1 MKPLFFL
8 LFIALAAACS
18 TPEQMYHEEK
28 AMFKSQRVQVAPAK
42 FDSAGMSPLPLLWQ
56 SYLKATGFEN
66 QAVHNGA
73 SIVWEQSFLKL
84 GMNREW
90 GELKTEQYNHVQPLA
105 RSCWMQ
111 FQSMPLSG
119 RDLYRDGYGE
129 MNGKLFNRLRLI
141 HANNRAVG
149 QSALITAFAE
159 MVLVPGA
166 LFHPGVRWEQISEQ
180 VVEGTL
186 TDGGFTVKGR
196 FYFDEEGLCRKF
208 ESFDRF
214 FDAGK
219 GVYQKQ
225 PFYIFIDSYKEQNG
239 LRLPY
244 AMRAVWQ
251 LPEEGA
257 FEYYRGKVGKV
268 VFD

>member
-1 MKPLFFL
+1 MKRIFL
-8 LFIALAAACS
+8 LLFAALAACS
-18 TPEQMYHEEK
+18 TPEQMYLEEK
-28 AMFKSQRVQVAPAK
+28 TAFQTERIKTGPDR
-42 FDSAGMSPLPLLWQ
+42 FDSVGIASLPPLWQ
-56 SYLKATGFEN
+56 QYLRATGFEN
-66 QAVHNGA
+66 QPMHGGAVI
-73 SIVWEQSFLKL
+73 SWEQSYLKL

-90 GELKTEQYNHVQPLA
+90 GELKTEQYNNVLPLA
-105 RSCWMQ
+105 RSSWMQ

-119 RDLYRDGYGE
+119 RDLYLNGYGE
-129 MNGKLFNRLRLI
+129 MNGKLFHRLRLI

-149 QSALITAFAE
+149 QSTLVTAFAE

-166 LFHPGVRWEQISEQ
+166 LFHPRVRWEQINEQ

-214 FDAGK
+214 YDAGK

-225 PFYIFIDSYKEQNG
+225 PFYIFIDSYKEKNG

-244 AMRAVWQ
+244 AMRALWQ

-257 FEYYRGKVGKV
+257 FEYYRGKVGKIT
-268 VFD
+268 FD

>member
-1 MKPLFFL
+1 MKRIFL
-8 LFIALAAACS
+8 LLFAALAACS
-18 TPEQMYHEEK
+18 TPEQMYLEEK
-28 AMFKSQRVQVAPAK
+28 TAFQTERTKTGPDR
-42 FDSAGMSPLPLLWQ
+42 FDSVGIASLPPLWRQ
-56 SYLKATGFEN
+56 YLRSTGFEN
-66 QAVHNGA
+66 QPMHGGA
-73 SIVWEQSFLKL
+73 TISWEQSYLKL

-105 RSCWMQ
+105 RSSWMQ

-119 RDLYRDGYGE
+119 RDLYLNGYGE
-129 MNGKLFNRLRLI
+129 MNGKLFHRLRLI

-149 QSALITAFAE
+149 QSALVTAFAE

-166 LFHPGVRWEQISEQ
+166 LFHPGVRWEQINEQ

-214 FDAGK
+214 YDAGK

-244 AMRAVWQ
+244 AMRALWQ

-257 FEYYRGKVGKV
+257 FEYYRGKVGKIT
-268 VFD
+268 FD

>member
-1 MKPLFFL
+1 MKRLFL
-8 LFIALAAACS
+8 LLMAGLAACS
-18 TPEQMYHEEK
+18 TPEQMYVEEK
-28 AMFKSQRVQVAPAK
+28 AAFQNDRKAVGPAR
-42 FDSAGMSPLPLLWQ
+42 FDSAGMASLPPLWQ
-56 SYLKATGFEN
+56 QYLRVAGFEN
-66 QAVHNGA
+66 QPVHQGA
-73 SIVWEQSFLKL
+73 TIVWEQSFLKL

-105 RSCWMQ
+105 RSSWMQ

-129 MNGKLFNRLRLI
+129 MNGKLFHRLRLI
-141 HANNRAVG
+141 HANNRAVA
-149 QSALITAFAE
+149 QSSLVTVFSE
-159 MVLVPGA
+159 MMLVPGA
-166 LFHPGVRWEQISEQ
+166 LFHPQVKWQQINEK

-186 TDGGFTVKGR
+186 SDGGFTVKAK
-196 FYFDEEGLCRKF
+196 FYFDEDGLCRKF

-214 FDAGK
+214 YDAGK

-225 PFYIFIDSYKEQNG
+225 PFYIFIDSYKVQNG